1 MTDESESETES
12 DEQTITED
20 DILMDCGTG
29 YKALEINKTGEY
41 SEDL

>member
-1 MTDESESETES
+1 MTDESESDTEF
-12 DEQTITED
+12 EEKTVTED
-20 DILMDCGTG
+20 DILINGGTG